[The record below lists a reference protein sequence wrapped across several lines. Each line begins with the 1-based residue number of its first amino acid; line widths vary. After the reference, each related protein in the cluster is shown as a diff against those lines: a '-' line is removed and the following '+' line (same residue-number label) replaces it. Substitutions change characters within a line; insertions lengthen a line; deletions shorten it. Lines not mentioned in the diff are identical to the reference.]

1 MADRN
6 IPYITLDIWLIIIK
20 YLQPQDVL
28 NSASTC
34 RNWYKSLTNQ
44 TVWREVYNTI
54 LPEYASD
61 HFCVPYL
68 VENAKRLDI
77 NHMNGS
83 EPTYL
88 DYWPQSFKQ
97 RTVYLQ
103 HVMHVQ
109 SKAVKA
115 LRENTSSF
123 EEDSKDPIFD
133 MARIKEMED
142 IMKSAMPI
150 DLVVY
155 MYHFAHHLPVIQFGN
170 EKAEDVLPIAS
181 GEAFESTD
189 EWRYLYDKFDI
200 RQYMRHRPRT
210 PQFRLQEVS
219 KTTMKYML
227 QFKFAPFAQLDD
239 YECDDLKSGLT
250 VMLSKN
256 NSPPADLPAFVA
268 TDGYEINLERTV
280 NSIGKAF
287 IMHSQDGGY
296 VLQYIG
302 ESFTDYFV
310 QYTGVALNYG
320 KVPLWLG
327 EGIGDLTVDL
337 PRDNSPRIS
346 VLLPQPIDC
355 WDINSYFP
363 TYFTHEK
370 DIINDFSWK
379 DKHLKNV
386 K

>member
-1 MADRN
+1 MADHN
-6 IPYITLDIWLIIIK
+6 TPYIPLDIWLTVFK
-20 YLQPQDVL
+20 YLQPQDLL

-34 RNWYKSLTNQ
+34 RTWYKSLTNQ
-44 TVWREVYNTI
+44 TVWREAYNAI

-61 HFCVPYL
+61 HFCIPYL
-68 VENAKRLDI
+68 VGNAKRLDI

-109 SKAVKA
+109 SKALKA

-123 EEDSKDPIFD
+123 EENSTAPIFD

-142 IMKSAMPI
+142 IMQSAIPI

-155 MYHFAHHLPVIQFGN
+155 MYHFTHHLPVIQIQD
-170 EKAEDVLPIAS
+170 ESEEDVPPIAS
-181 GEAFESTD
+181 GVAFESTD
-189 EWRYLYDKFDI
+189 QWQKLYEHFDI
-200 RQYMRHRPRT
+200 REYMRYRPRT
-210 PQFRLQEVS
+210 PRFRLQEVS
-219 KTTMKYML
+219 RTTMKYML
-227 QFKFAPFAQLDD
+227 NSND
-239 YECDDLKSGLT
+239 YECDGLKSGLT

-256 NSPPADLPAFVA
+256 DSPPADLPPFVA
-268 TDGYEINLERTV
+268 TDGYEINLESTI

-287 IMHSQDGGY
+287 IMHSQTGGY
-296 VLQYIG
+296 VLQYVG
-302 ESFTDYFV
+302 ESFTDYFL
-310 QYTGVALNYG
+310 QYTGVALTYG
-320 KVPLWLG
+320 KVPLCSG
-327 EGIGDLTVDL
+327 EGKGDLTVDL
-337 PRDNSPRIS
+337 PRDHSPRIS

-363 TYFTHEK
+363 TFFTHEK
-370 DIINDFSWK
+370 DFICDFNWK
-379 DKHLKNV
+379 EKYLKNV